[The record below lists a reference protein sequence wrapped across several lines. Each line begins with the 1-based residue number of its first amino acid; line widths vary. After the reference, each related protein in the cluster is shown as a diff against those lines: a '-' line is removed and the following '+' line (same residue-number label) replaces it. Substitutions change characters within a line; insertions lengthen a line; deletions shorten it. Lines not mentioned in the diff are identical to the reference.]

1 MSSVPHICS
10 RGTKAIKVSELSIMV
25 GSVFKTYLTF
35 AAHDLLTSG
44 SGRLV
49 IALNYLSI
57 LLILTSLFVQD

>member
-1 MSSVPHICS
+1 
-10 RGTKAIKVSELSIMV
+10 VSELSIMV

-57 LLILTSLFVQD
+57 LLILTSIFVQY